1 MSILESKVQSKC
13 IKELE
18 NQGYYV
24 IKLISTNRNGIADLI
39 AIPRNSDVLFV
50 EVKQKGKKL
59 RPLQVYRAD
68 ELNELGI
75 KTKLYDG
82 EWKDYK
88 ED

>member
-1 MSILESKVQSKC
+1 MLESKVQSKC

-18 NQGYYV
+18 SKGYYV
-24 IKLISTNRNGIADLI
+24 IKLESTNKNGIADLI

-82 EWKDYK
+82 QWKEYK
-88 ED
+88 

>member
-1 MSILESKVQSKC
+1 MLESKVQSKC

-18 NQGYYV
+18 SQGYYV

-68 ELNELGI
+68 ELNKLGI

-82 EWKDYK
+82 HWKDYK
-88 ED
+88 EG

>member
-1 MSILESKVQSKC
+1 MLESKVQAKC

-18 NQGYYV
+18 SQGYYV

-50 EVKQKGKKL
+50 EVKQKGKKP
-59 RPLQVYRAD
+59 RPLQVYRAN
-68 ELNELGI
+68 ELKELGI

-82 EWKDYK
+82 EWKDY
-88 ED
+88 E

>member
-1 MSILESKVQSKC
+1 MLESKVQSKC

-18 NQGYYV
+18 KDNYYV
-24 IKLISTNRNGIADLI
+24 IKLESTNRNGIADLI

-68 ELNELGI
+68 ELNKLGI

-88 ED
+88 